1 MNINKMIRK
10 FIILALLPGIFL
22 FSPGAYAALM
32 AMGDS
37 ELDTVQAQ
45 AGLSIMVKDIT
56 FTMSMDSF
64 KYVDTDTGNAFELK
78 NVLFNGGPTS
88 LPNVTNI
95 YGMTYSPSAMWFDS
109 GDQAMTWDV
118 MTIGSGPIAGKTL
131 FVGAAPT
138 WDEKIY
144 MQASNVVF
152 AGQDLGSLNID
163 DITVNDPNSGQHLM
177 IGGHNGI
184 DFEMGFDRKIGNIR
198 YIYNTTPE
206 SLEFQGVHL
215 TKTAAGDPTNPSTW
229 TFSGQ
234 FTIGNELGGN
244 PASFDIE
251 TITTPTN
258 PFYGK
263 TVLDLGLPMQG
274 SIRIDN
280 VAFGG
285 TDFGPIAI
293 DGIVVHRLHV
303 YLVPGS

>member
-1 MNINKMIRK
+1 MTRK
-10 FIILALLPGIFL
+10 FIMLTLLLGMF
-22 FSPGAYAALM
+22 FYSRGAFGALM

-37 ELDTVQAQ
+37 ELDAIQAQ
-45 AGLSIMVKDIT
+45 MGVSIWMKDVT
-56 FTMSMDSF
+56 YTVGMDSF

-78 NVLFNGGPTS
+78 NVLLDGGPTS

-109 GDQAMTWDV
+109 GDKAMTRDV
-118 MTIGSGPIAGKTL
+118 ITVASGPIAGKTL
-131 FVGAAPT
+131 FVEDAPT

-163 DITVNDPNSGQHLM
+163 NITVNDPNSGQHLM
-177 IGGHNGI
+177 VGGHGGV
-184 DFEMGFDRKIGNIR
+184 DFEVGFDRKIGNIQ
-198 YIYNTTPE
+198 YVYNTTPE

-229 TFSGQ
+229 TFNGQ

-244 PASFDIE
+244 PATFDVE
-251 TITTPTN
+251 TITSPTH

-263 TVLDLGLPMQG
+263 TVLDLSLPMQG
-274 SIRIDN
+274 SIRIDK